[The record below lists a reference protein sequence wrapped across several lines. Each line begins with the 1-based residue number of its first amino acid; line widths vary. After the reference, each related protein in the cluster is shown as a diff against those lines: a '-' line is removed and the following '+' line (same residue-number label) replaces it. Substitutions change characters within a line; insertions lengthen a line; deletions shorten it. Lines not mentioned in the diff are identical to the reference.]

1 MSSDLLK
8 EFGSPPN
15 SIQGQVAAQSTAKD
29 PTTEEEEEEFG
40 DFEDA
45 EPDPN
50 TSGAHLTRH
59 NIYAKTSSS
68 RDISDIPE
76 NGEGCDGFAH
86 QSVLFDAE
94 ETIRTHQDS
103 LKQAHTTLNGH
114 EKPLVVSLAPI
125 LSMNAPTASAVDLFE
140 FESPPVSQAPIP
152 PLRSPAQSNTDAVG
166 ATLDLKP
173 SFGAAKA
180 EEIGPP
186 PSNVPPPSVLLPL
199 IAKIFQS
206 MSTDVKRLT
215 IFQPVSSDSYEPLDQ
230 SRTQQIQDVLSHA
243 RAGARVLAGCKLRWK
258 RDNILSQSMKI
269 GPASGKTSGMKLAGV
284 DKAETRRE
292 DQEAAEAVRAWKH
305 QVGPLRST
313 ISMINVH
320 LSEGGLS
327 IPEIA
332 EAMPIRVS
340 KASEGAVTAPKC
352 CFLCGI
358 KRDERI
364 AKVDVDVED
373 SFGEWWR
380 EHWGHI
386 DCVTFWSKHKASLRQ
401 R

>member
-1 MSSDLLK
+1 MSLDLLK
-8 EFGSPPN
+8 EFGSPQD
-15 SIQGQVAAQSTAKD
+15 SIQGQVAAQCTAKE
-29 PTTEEEEEEFG
+29 TTAEEEEFG

-45 EPDPN
+45 ESDLN
-50 TSGAHLTRH
+50 TFGAHSEPN
-59 NIYAKTSSS
+59 NIHAQTSSS
-68 RDISDIPE
+68 RGITDSPE
-76 NGEGCDGFAH
+76 TGHGCDVFGD

-94 ETIRTHQDS
+94 ETIKIHKDS
-103 LKQAHTTLNGH
+103 LTQSRATRQ
-114 EKPLVVSLAPI
+114 EPQKPLIVSLAPI
-125 LSMNAPTASAVDLFE
+125 PPTKAPTASTVDLFG
-140 FESPPVSQAPIP
+140 FESPPVSQDPIP
-152 PLRSPAQSNTDAVG
+152 PLRSPVQSNTHAVS
-166 ATLDLKP
+166 TMLDSKP
-173 SFGAAKA
+173 GFGAAKA
-180 EEIGPP
+180 QDLGPP

-199 IAKIFQS
+199 VATLFQS
-206 MSTDVKRLT
+206 MSTNVRKMAA
-215 IFQPVSSDSYEPLDQ
+215 FQSDSSDPYEPLDR
-230 SRTQQIQDVLSHA
+230 SRIQPIQEALSDA
-243 RAGARVLAGCKLRWK
+243 RAGARILAGRKLRWK

-292 DQEAAEAVRAWKH
+292 DQEAAEALRAWKQ

-313 ISMINVH
+313 ISVINVH
-320 LSEGGLS
+320 LSKGGLLM
-327 IPEIA
+327 PEIS

-380 EHWGHI
+380 EHWGHV

>member
-8 EFGSPPN
+8 EFGSPRN
-15 SIQGQVAAQSTAKD
+15 SIQGQVAAQSTAKE
-29 PTTEEEEEEFG
+29 TTTEEEEFG
-40 DFEDA
+40 DFEGA
-45 EPDPN
+45 ESDPN
-50 TSGAHLTRH
+50 TSGAHLARY
-59 NIYAKTSSS
+59 NIYAKTSSG
-68 RDISDIPE
+68 RNITDIPE
-76 NGEGCDGFAH
+76 NGDGCDVFAD

-94 ETIRTHQDS
+94 ETIKTHKDS
-103 LKQAHTTLNGH
+103 LKQAHTTRKGP
-114 EKPLVVSLAPI
+114 EKPLIVSLAPI
-125 LSMNAPTASAVDLFE
+125 PSTKAPTASAVDLFG
-140 FESPPVSQAPIP
+140 FDSPPVSQAPIP
-152 PLRSPAQSNTDAVG
+152 PLRYPAQPNTDAVS
-166 ATLDLKP
+166 ATLDSNP

-180 EEIGPP
+180 EELGPP

-199 IAKIFQS
+199 IATLFQS
-206 MSTDVKRLT
+206 MSTDLRRLT
-215 IFQPVSSDSYEPLDQ
+215 TSQPVCSDSYGPLDQ
-230 SRTQQIQDVLSHA
+230 SRVQQLQEVLSDA
-243 RAGARVLAGCKLRWK
+243 RAGARVLAGRKVRWK

-292 DQEAAEAVRAWKH
+292 DQEVTEALRAWKQ

-313 ISMINVH
+313 ISMINIR
-320 LSEGGLS
+320 LSEGGLLM
-327 IPEIA
+327 PEIS

>member
-8 EFGSPPN
+8 EFGSPQDP
-15 SIQGQVAAQSTAKD
+15 IQSQVAAPSTAKE
-29 PTTEEEEEEFG
+29 TTAEEDEFG

-45 EPDPN
+45 ESYLN
-50 TSGAHLTRH
+50 TPAAHLEPK
-59 NIYAKTSSS
+59 NIHAQTSST
-68 RDISDIPE
+68 RGVTDTPE
-76 NGEGCDGFAH
+76 DGDDFDVFAD

-94 ETIRTHQDS
+94 ETIKTHKAS
-103 LKQAHTTLNGH
+103 IKQSHNRQGGPQ
-114 EKPLVVSLAPI
+114 EPLIVSLAPI
-125 LSMNAPTASAVDLFE
+125 PPTKAPTASTFDLFGT
-140 FESPPVSQAPIP
+140 ESPPVSQAPIP
-152 PLRSPAQSNTDAVG
+152 PLRSPAKSETHAG
-166 ATLDLKP
+166 SATLDSKP

-180 EEIGPP
+180 EDLGPP

-199 IAKIFQS
+199 VATLFQS
-206 MSTDVKRLT
+206 MSTNVRKIAT
-215 IFQPVSSDSYEPLDQ
+215 FQPASSDLSELLDQ
-230 SRTQQIQDVLSHA
+230 SRIQPIQEVLSDA
-243 RAGARVLAGCKLRWK
+243 RAGARILAGRKLRWK

-292 DQEAAEAVRAWKH
+292 DQEAAEALRAWKQ
-305 QVGPLRST
+305 QVGVLRST

-320 LSEGGLS
+320 LPGGGLS
-327 IPEIA
+327 LPDIS

-340 KASEGAVTAPKC
+340 KASEGALTAPKC

-380 EHWGHI
+380 EHWGHV
-386 DCVTFWSKHKASLRQ
+386 DCVAFWSNHKASLRQ

>member
-1 MSSDLLK
+1 MSLDLLK
-8 EFGSPPN
+8 EFGFPQDFL
-15 SIQGQVAAQSTAKD
+15 QGQVAAQSTVKETIA
-29 PTTEEEEEEFG
+29 EEEEEEFG
-40 DFEDA
+40 EFEDA
-45 EPDPN
+45 KSDLN
-50 TSGAHLTRH
+50 TSGANVIH
-59 NIYAKTSSS
+59 AQTSAS
-68 RDISDIPE
+68 RSVTDSPE
-76 NGEGCDGFAH
+76 NGDGCDSFAD

-94 ETIRTHQDS
+94 ETIKTHEDS
-103 LKQAHTTLNGH
+103 LRQSQATRQGPQ
-114 EKPLVVSLAPI
+114 EPLTVSLAPI
-125 LSMNAPTASAVDLFE
+125 PPTKFPAASTVDLFG

-152 PLRSPAQSNTDAVG
+152 PLRSPIKSDTHAVS
-166 ATLDLKP
+166 ATLESNP

-180 EEIGPP
+180 QDLGPP

-199 IAKIFQS
+199 VATLFQS
-206 MSTDVKRLT
+206 MSTNVRKMAASQSD
-215 IFQPVSSDSYEPLDQ
+215 SSDPYEPLDQ
-230 SRTQQIQDVLSHA
+230 SRFQPIQEILSDA
-243 RAGARVLAGCKLRWK
+243 RAGARILAGRKLRWK

-292 DQEAAEAVRAWKH
+292 DQEAAEALRAWK
-305 QVGPLRST
+305 QKVGALRST

-320 LSEGGLS
+320 LSERGLLMPDIS
-327 IPEIA
+327 

-364 AKVDVDVED
+364 AKVDVDIED

-380 EHWGHI
+380 EHWGHV
-386 DCVTFWSKHKASLRQ
+386 DCVTFWLKHKALLRQ

>member
-8 EFGSPPN
+8 EFGSSQDP
-15 SIQGQVAAQSTAKD
+15 IQGQVAAQSIAKETTA
-29 PTTEEEEEEFG
+29 EEEEFG

-45 EPDPN
+45 ESDLN
-50 TSGAHLTRH
+50 TSGAHLELRIIH
-59 NIYAKTSSS
+59 AQTSST
-68 RDISDIPE
+68 RGVTDTPE
-76 NGEGCDGFAH
+76 NGDDCDVFAD

-94 ETIRTHQDS
+94 EAIKTQKES
-103 LKQAHTTLNGH
+103 LQWSHARQQAPQ
-114 EKPLVVSLAPI
+114 KPLIVSLNPI
-125 LSMNAPTASAVDLFE
+125 SPTKAPTASTFDLFGS
-140 FESPPVSQAPIP
+140 ESPPVSQAPIP
-152 PLRSPAQSNTDAVG
+152 PLRSPVKSKTHAVS
-166 ATLDLKP
+166 APLDSK
-173 SFGAAKA
+173 SSSGAAKA
-180 EEIGPP
+180 EELGPP
-186 PSNVPPPSVLLPL
+186 PSNIPPPSVLLPL
-199 IAKIFQS
+199 VATLFQS
-206 MSTDVKRLT
+206 MSTNVRRIAT
-215 IFQPVSSDSYEPLDQ
+215 FQPASPDPYESLDQ
-230 SRTQQIQDVLSHA
+230 SRIQPIQEVLSDA
-243 RAGARVLAGCKLRWK
+243 RAGARILAGRKLRWK

-292 DQEAAEAVRAWKH
+292 DQEAAEALRAWKQ

-320 LSEGGLS
+320 LPEGGLS
-327 IPEIA
+327 MPDIS

-340 KASEGAVTAPKC
+340 KACEGAVTAPKC

-380 EHWGHI
+380 EHWGHV
-386 DCVTFWSKHKASLRQ
+386 DCVAFWSNHKASLRQ

>member
-8 EFGSPPN
+8 EFGSPQN
-15 SIQGQVAAQSTAKD
+15 SIQEQVAAQSTAQE
-29 PTTEEEEEEFG
+29 TTTEEEEFG
-40 DFEDA
+40 DFENA
-45 EPDPN
+45 ESEPD
-50 TSGAHLTRH
+50 TSGAHLERY
-59 NIYAKTSSS
+59 NIHAEISSS
-68 RDISDIPE
+68 RDVIDIPE
-76 NGEGCDGFAH
+76 NGDGCDVFAD

-94 ETIRTHQDS
+94 ETIKTHKDS
-103 LKQAHTTLNGH
+103 LKQSHTTRKGA
-114 EKPLVVSLAPI
+114 EKPLIVSLAPI
-125 LSMNAPTASAVDLFE
+125 PSTKDPTASTVDLFGL
-140 FESPPVSQAPIP
+140 ESPPVSQAPIP
-152 PLRSPAQSNTDAVG
+152 PLRSPVQSNIDAVS
-166 ATLDLKP
+166 ATLDSKS

-180 EEIGPP
+180 EDLGPP

-199 IAKIFQS
+199 IATLFQS
-206 MSTDVKRLT
+206 MSTNVRRLAT
-215 IFQPVSSDSYEPLDQ
+215 SQPVSPDSYQPLDQ
-230 SRTQQIQDVLSHA
+230 SRIQQIQEVLSDA
-243 RAGARVLAGCKLRWK
+243 RAGARVLAGRKLRWK

-292 DQEAAEAVRAWKH
+292 DQEAAEAVRAWKQ

-313 ISMINVH
+313 ISIINVH
-320 LSEGGLS
+320 LSEGGLL

-386 DCVTFWSKHKASLRQ
+386 DCVTFWSKHKPSLRQ

>member
-8 EFGSPPN
+8 EFGFPQDPIPS
-15 SIQGQVAAQSTAKD
+15 QVAAQGTAKE
-29 PTTEEEEEEFG
+29 TAAEEEEFG

-45 EPDPN
+45 ESDLN
-50 TSGAHLTRH
+50 TSGTQLEPE
-59 NIYAKTSSS
+59 NIHAQTSSTGDVTNS
-68 RDISDIPE
+68 SEDGDNRDV
-76 NGEGCDGFAH
+76 FAD

-94 ETIRTHQDS
+94 ETIKTHKAS
-103 LKQAHTTLNGH
+103 LKQSRTRQEGPQ
-114 EKPLVVSLAPI
+114 EPLIVSLAPI
-125 LSMNAPTASAVDLFE
+125 PPTKAPTTSTLDLFQSE
-140 FESPPVSQAPIP
+140 TLPVPQAPIP
-152 PLRSPAQSNTDAVG
+152 PLRSPIKSDTDAVR
-166 ATLDLKP
+166 APLDSKP
-173 SFGAAKA
+173 GFGAAKA
-180 EEIGPP
+180 GDLGPP

-199 IAKIFQS
+199 VATVFQS
-206 MSTDVKRLT
+206 MSTNVRKSAT
-215 IFQPVSSDSYEPLDQ
+215 FQPASSDPYEPLDQ
-230 SRTQQIQDVLSHA
+230 SRIQSIQEVLSDA
-243 RAGARVLAGCKLRWK
+243 RAGARILAGRKLRWK

-292 DQEAAEAVRAWKH
+292 DQEAAEALRAWKQ
-305 QVGPLRST
+305 QVGVLRST

-320 LSEGGLS
+320 LSGGGLS
-327 IPEIA
+327 MPDIS

-380 EHWGHI
+380 EHWGHV
-386 DCVTFWSKHKASLRQ
+386 DCSAFWSNHKASLRQ